1 MFKEYEKIYF
11 IVPSVGHLSD
21 IAHFLPGM
29 EITLYVSFANI
40 NSGTA
45 FQIIMGCTILR
56 QNTIN
61 LGTALIKINQS
72 CSRVCFKAVTMAAVA
87 RKRD

>member
-11 IVPSVGHLSD
+11 IVPSVGHPSD
-21 IAHFLPGM
+21 IGHFLPGM
-29 EITLYVSFANI
+29 EITLYVSFANV

-61 LGTALIKINQS
+61 LGTALNKTQS
-72 CSRVCFKAVTMAAVA
+72 CSGVCLKAVTMAAVA